1 MKKQVTLT
9 ALGLLTVVGGS
20 WLVAQQ
26 SDPVRETRTTRETRE
41 LTTLGGL
48 VTDDDVS
55 ETPRAQDPT
64 NPAQVPMKARRPS
77 AASSPRASARPRQEQ
92 DARAIED
99 LYRQE
104 ARNYAEGAT
113 AFEGFRAV
121 AGSGGQQFVVPGMPI
136 PGMPMRMNPED
147 AARMRAFQDAIRAL
161 REAENAEDKSAAREQ
176 VTKLVSEQLEV
187 DLGNREKE
195 LAAIEQR
202 AKELRKQLDERKTA
216 KPELLKM
223 LVMLID
229 NPQVGLGIP
238 PEWMHM
244 LMRGQPNQNRQ
255 GYPISGAFN
264 YSMPDVPMQPARP
277 AEVAEPAAHGE
288 AH

>member
-113 AFEGFRAV
+113 AFEGLPTGSRAV
-121 AGSGGQQFVVPGMPI
+121 IVSNPTVAALYGAQLGAVLRSRHASVQTIELPHTVVAIDGASWPYFGGYGMGMFTDFDAELGHICGHSGGVPGYGSNMRWITGSEPGAALHSPTLAGSRIGVI
-136 PGMPMRMNPED
+136 
-147 AARMRAFQDAIRAL
+147 A
-161 REAENAEDKSAAREQ
+161 
-176 VTKLVSEQLEV
+176 
-187 DLGNREKE
+187 LGN
-195 LAAIEQR
+195 
-202 AKELRKQLDERKTA
+202 TT
-216 KPELLKM
+216 
-223 LVMLID
+223 
-229 NPQVGLGIP
+229 
-238 PEWMHM
+238 
-244 LMRGQPNQNRQ
+244 
-255 GYPISGAFN
+255 
-264 YSMPDVPMQPARP
+264 
-277 AEVAEPAAHGE
+277 
-288 AH
+288 